1 MHACS
6 IAQSCLTLQEPV
18 DCSLPGSYGCGISQ
32 ARILEWVVMSSS
44 RGSAQPRD
52 WTCISWVF
60 SIGRRIPYH
69 CITWQVPR
77 YQQELP
83 SHYVDWC
90 VTSVSTS
97 YNSPHLFPP
106 SHTASL
112 LSFHKHGRS
121 LLRAYVLVL
130 LPRVPP
136 PDIYLACSLTSFKY
150 LLKCHFLS
158 EGNGKPLQYSCLEN
172 PINSMNRQKDR
183 TLKDGNSPGR

>member
-1 MHACS
+1 MAVGFPRQEYWS
-6 IAQSCLTLQEPV
+6 GLSCPPPGDLPNPGTELT
-18 DCSLPGSYGCGISQ
+18 SPGSSPLAGGFPTIVSPGKSQ
-32 ARILEWVVMSSS
+32 GTNNSS
-44 RGSAQPRD
+44 QVIM
-52 WTCISWVF
+52 WT
-60 SIGRRIPYH
+60 H
-69 CITWQVPR
+69 
-77 YQQELP
+77 
-83 SHYVDWC
+83 C

-106 SHTASL
+106 SHMASL
-112 LSFHKHGRS
+112 RSLHTRGHS

-172 PINSMNRQKDR
+172 PINSMKRQKDR